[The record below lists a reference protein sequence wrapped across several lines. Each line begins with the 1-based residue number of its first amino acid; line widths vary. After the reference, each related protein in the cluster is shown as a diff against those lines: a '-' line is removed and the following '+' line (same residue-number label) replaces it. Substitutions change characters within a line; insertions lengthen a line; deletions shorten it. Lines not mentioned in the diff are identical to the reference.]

1 MREDFNEIL
10 SKYNEH
16 ARDAAIKISKEDRLN
31 LQEEAGKLVE
41 ESSKKRGN
49 STLVQSEILNI
60 QKSKQNIV
68 RKMHKHFRKIDAG
81 ETLEVGGKTRI
92 VSFDKTS
99 DKFYFFDDKNTQTF
113 LDLSDILTDGEWGIT
128 YGFDSSV
135 PKSIQKKYILNEA
148 KREIAGKLDEQ
159 IILDESS
166 SVTTDTFKQKA
177 YIEIKKS
184 KDTRD
189 QFEGFLAEKMIKG
202 LLTKLSIDGADF
214 EIEEADVYQDV
225 EQKIDFIIRRKNH
238 NRAVGVSEDDK
249 IIGVQFTLND
259 AKKDLKKKQVER
271 SKKNLNS
278 KSKRKHERGV
288 DDIMLVVMPV
298 EKLKSTYKKW
308 SEDKRPGGPEN
319 LWSIEMKYE
328 ILKGVLNGIV
338 SEGEIRK
345 LLYNDI
351 KSDLESDLI
360 AKQNTLADI
369 KNELEIRGISN

>member
-1 MREDFNEIL
+1 MREDFNKIL
-10 SKYNEH
+10 GKYNEH
-16 ARDAAIKISKEDRLN
+16 ARDAAVKISKEDRSALK
-31 LQEEAGKLVE
+31 EEADKITD
-41 ESSKKRGN
+41 ESAKKRGN
-49 STLVQSEILNI
+49 SREIQSEILNI

-68 RKMHKHFRKIDAG
+68 RKMHKHFRKLDAD
-81 ETLEVGGKTRI
+81 ESIESTGKTRI
-92 VSFDKTS
+92 VSFDKKL
-99 DKFYFFDDKNTQTF
+99 DKFYFFDDKDTQIF

-128 YGFDSSV
+128 YGFDTSV
-135 PKSIQKKYILNEA
+135 PKNIQKKYILNEA

-177 YIEIKKS
+177 YLEIKNS
-184 KDTRD
+184 KDTKD

-202 LLTKLSIDGADF
+202 LLAKLSIDGADF
-214 EIEEADVYQDV
+214 LIEEADVYQDV

-249 IIGVQFTLND
+249 IIGVQFTLNE
-259 AKKDLKKKQVER
+259 AKQEFKKKQIER
-271 SKKNLNS
+271 SKRNLTS

-308 SEDKRPGGPEN
+308 SEDKKPGGPEN
-319 LWSIEMKYE
+319 LWSIEMKHQ
-328 ILKGVLNGIV
+328 ILKGILNGIV
-338 SEGEIRK
+338 DDTELYKI
-345 LLYNDI
+345 LYNDV

-360 AKQNTLADI
+360 QKQNMLEEI
-369 KNELEIRGISN
+369 KDEIEKRGITN